1 MTPILQYLVIGLI
14 FVIIDSVWLVAIAN
28 KFYKQQLGDLLKPK
42 PNLVPA
48 AIFYLLYVFGIQVF
62 ALSPALQEASLV
74 TALWRGGLLGLLMYA
89 TYDLTNQST
98 IKKWPLKITLTDLA
112 WGTFV
117 TALTAALAFLLFD

>member
-1 MTPILQYLVIGLI
+1 MTPILQYLVIGI
-14 FVIIDSVWLVAIAN
+14 AFVIVDSVWLVAIAN

-48 AIFYLLYVFGIQVF
+48 IIFYLLYVFGIQVF
-62 ALSPALQEASLV
+62 ALSPALQNESFIEAV
-74 TALWRGGLLGLLMYA
+74 WRGGLLGLLMYA

-98 IKKWPLKITLTDLA
+98 IKKWPLKVTLVDLA

-117 TALTAALAFLLFD
+117 TALTAAVAFLLFD